1 MCPISQKT
9 ANLVTF
15 TEEILNRKLFT
26 IEIFIFAIFLQQIDL
41 EQSQFQKMGVAL
53 TEFFLIQIVFNT
65 GIKESGCKAPKV
77 KLDKYFYH

>member
-1 MCPISQKT
+1 MRWT
-9 ANLVTF
+9 NV
-15 TEEILNRKLFT
+15 FT
-26 IEIFIFAIFLQQIDL
+26 IEIFIFAIFLRQIDL

-77 KLDKYFYH
+77 TLDKYFYHWNI